1 MIAASVKVPFKDD
14 VDRSKKSKKNQVH
27 PSERYFKNSFCFV
40 NCLSIHS

>member
-27 PSERYFKNSFCFV
+27 PSERYFECFLFCELFINS
-40 NCLSIHS
+40 